1 MRFSAATQT
10 FLLELLCSSCRS
22 GCTALTTA
30 AVTTAVTARRFSSPI
45 TSTPDSVL
53 GTLRRSGPGRATWA
67 SSAAPS
73 SPTPTEVSVLADRF
87 PSAHSVRYGDTNMA
101 SVFPKQ
107 RDMTLCSWS
116 ELWRRPWSWGEWGTI
131 PSTSRPPS
139 SAPTRASW
147 SGRSR
152 SKLLICV
159 VFHK

>member
-87 PSAHSVRYGDTNMA
+87 PSAHSLSATATPTWPLCFPNRETRRSVR
-101 SVFPKQ
+101 
-107 RDMTLCSWS
+107 
-116 ELWRRPWSWGEWGTI
+116 
-131 PSTSRPPS
+131 
-139 SAPTRASW
+139 
-147 SGRSR
+147 GRSSGGGHGAEGNEVPPHR
-152 SKLLICV
+152 HRDLRHPRPQEHHGV
-159 VFHK
+159 VGLGQSS